1 MQDEPTPKLV
11 ATSDDSFAIVDPDGK
26 TSVTILTP
34 MKDADDPYRI
44 RYFRSSQEI
53 YDATGKTVARTTD
66 RAMAEHIRSLLI
78 VWVRMKEKQAG
89 TSPAN

>member
-44 RYFRSSQEI
+44 RYWTSSQEI
-53 YDATGKTVARTTD
+53 YDASGMTVARTTD
-66 RAMAEHIRSLLI
+66 PEIAKHIRSLLI
-78 VWVRMKEKQAG
+78 VWENLQKKQTGQSTA
-89 TSPAN
+89 

>member
-1 MQDEPTPKLV
+1 MTNDLGARLV
-11 ATSDDSFAIVDPDGK
+11 ATGTDSFAIVDPDGNVSGQIQ
-26 TSVTILTP
+26 TTP
-34 MKDADDPYRI
+34 RDANDPYRI

-53 YDATGKTVARTTD
+53 YDTTGKTVARTTD
-66 RAMAEHIRSLLI
+66 RVMAEHIRSLLI

>member
-44 RYFRSSQEI
+44 RYWTSSQEI
-53 YDATGKTVARTTD
+53 YDATGMTVARTTD
-66 RAMAEHIRSLLI
+66 PEIAKHIRSLLI
-78 VWVRMKEKQAG
+78 VWENLQKKQAG
-89 TSPAN
+89 QSTA

>member
-1 MQDEPTPKLV
+1 MTNDLGPRPV
-11 ATSDDSFAIVDPDGK
+11 ATGADSFAIVDPDGK

-44 RYFRSSQEI
+44 RYWTSSQEI
-53 YDATGKTVARTTD
+53 YDATGMTVARTTD
-66 RAMAEHIRSLLI
+66 PEMAKHIRSLLI

>member
-1 MQDEPTPKLV
+1 MQNDLGPRLV
-11 ATSDDSFAIVDPDGK
+11 ATGTDSFAIVDPDGNVSGQIQ
-26 TSVTILTP
+26 TTP
-34 MKDADDPYRI
+34 SR
-44 RYFRSSQEI
+44 
-53 YDATGKTVARTTD
+53 TVARTTD